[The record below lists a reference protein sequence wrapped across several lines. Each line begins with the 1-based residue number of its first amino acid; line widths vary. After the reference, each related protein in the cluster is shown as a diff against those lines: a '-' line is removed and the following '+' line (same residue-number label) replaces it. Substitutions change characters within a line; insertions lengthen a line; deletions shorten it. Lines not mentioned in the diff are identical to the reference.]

1 MLLTSRLPRRHAAL
15 GALALLLAAMGCATS
30 TPTSKSS
37 SSKDPFEKYV
47 WPRPPNP
54 ARIRLAGIWANRID
68 VEGESGFSKAL
79 IAQSDMSPLD
89 FLIKPFAVDFDRAGR
104 ILVTDPQKAALF
116 RIDRAGHRWDVA
128 GTTTTPKL
136 KVPLGLAVGPD
147 GRIYVADSGI
157 GQIVVFDP
165 DLEEIVGTFGVPGKE
180 LQRPTDVAISRD
192 GLTAFVV
199 DSSLHK
205 VLRFDLR
212 SGKQVGSI
220 GTRGTGDG
228 EFNFPV
234 ALATDADG
242 NLFVIDSMN
251 SRLQIFAPDG
261 SYLDQFGTLSTTF
274 GGFVRPKD
282 VAIDDR
288 GFIYV
293 TDAAFNNIQIFSP
306 ELDLLTF
313 VGQGGTELDSFN
325 LPTGVKVRG
334 DEIAVVDQ
342 IRGRVVVFRYIESP
356 AGK

>member
-1 MLLTSRLPRRHAAL
+1 MTLSSRLPGGRRAL
-15 GALALLLAAMGCATS
+15 GALALLLLALGCATS
-30 TPTSKSS
+30 PSTSKSPS
-37 SSKDPFEKYV
+37 TKDPFEKFV

-54 ARIRLAGIWANRID
+54 ARIRLSGIWANRID
-68 VEGESGFSKAL
+68 VEGESGLSKAL

-89 FLIKPFAVDFDRAGR
+89 FLIKPFAVDFDREGR

-128 GTTTTPKL
+128 GTTTTPRL

-147 GRIYVADSGI
+147 GRIYVADSGV

-165 DLEEIVGTFGVPGKE
+165 EMEEIVATLGTPGRE

-192 GLTAFVV
+192 GLSAFVV

-212 SGKQVGSI
+212 SGKQAGSI

-234 ALATDADG
+234 ALATDPDG

-251 SRLQIFAPDG
+251 SRLQIFSPDG
-261 SYLDQFGTLSTTF
+261 TYLDQFGSLSTTF

-313 VGQGGTELDSFN
+313 VGQGGTDLDSMN
-325 LPTGVKVRG
+325 LPVGVKVRG

-342 IRGRVVVFRYIESP
+342 IRGRILVFRYIVSP
-356 AGK
+356 TEK